1 MCMLNCLLKCSHQ
14 AFDWQEW
21 NKLLVH
27 WVVASN
33 QPFMEV
39 ENKEFH
45 AMIAHLRPFVEK
57 KLIKADRLKDLT
69 MEYALK
75 AREWLKEHLKVSNV
89 S

>member
-1 MCMLNCLLKCSHQ
+1 MLNCLLKWSHQ
-14 AFDWQEW
+14 AFDWKEW

-39 ENKEFH
+39 ENKEFR
-45 AMIAHLRPFVEK
+45 AMIAHLRLFVEK

-75 AREWLKEHLKVSNV
+75 ARERLKEHLKVSNV